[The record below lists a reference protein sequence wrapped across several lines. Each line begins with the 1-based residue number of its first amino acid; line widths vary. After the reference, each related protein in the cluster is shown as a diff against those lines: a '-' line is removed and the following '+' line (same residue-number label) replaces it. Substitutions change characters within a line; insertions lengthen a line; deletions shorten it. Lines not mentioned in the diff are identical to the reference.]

1 MNFLLVQAQEDSVA
15 AVDTLTKSYT
25 TDWQASEGFE
35 QAGPLIQAA
44 ASNDLIFIVLGVS
57 LIIWF
62 VLLFFIIRVD
72 KKIGRLENELKQ
84 SQKTVQNET

>member
-1 MNFLLVQAQEDSVA
+1 MKYSLIQAQTDTASA
-15 AVDTLTKSYT
+15 ADTLTQSYSSN
-25 TDWQASEGFE
+25 WEGSGAFEHASP
-35 QAGPLIQAA
+35 AIQAA

-72 KKIGRLENELKQ
+72 RKVGQLEHELKQ
-84 SQKTVQNET
+84 SKNTQQDEA